1 MARIFISSS
10 IQNHVSEEGNMAAVF
25 ANINW
30 LAVVA
35 ATVVNMVLGTVWYM
49 PAVFGN
55 AWMKE
60 LGKTREQL
68 GNPGPAYALMLI
80 GSFVQA
86 TVLAALVTA
95 LQGFAKTSGPAD
107 GAMIGLVTGI
117 GFVATTF
124 LGEAVFS
131 GKSAKLYLINVGYYL
146 VALVING
153 ALLAAWK

>member
-1 MARIFISSS
+1 
-10 IQNHVSEEGNMAAVF
+10 MAAVF
-25 ANINW
+25 ASINW

-35 ATVVNMVLGTVWYM
+35 ATVVNMVLGTVWYL

-68 GNPGPAYALMLI
+68 GNPGPAYALMLV
-80 GSFVQA
+80 GSFVQSA
-86 TVLAALVTA
+86 VLALLVKA
-95 LQGFAKTSGPAD
+95 LQAPGAAD

-131 GKSAKLYLINVGYYL
+131 GKSAKLYGINVGFYL
-146 VALVING
+146 LALVVNG

>member
-1 MARIFISSS
+1 
-10 IQNHVSEEGNMAAVF
+10 MAAVF
-25 ANINW
+25 ASINW

-35 ATVVNMVLGTVWYM
+35 ATVVNMVLGTVWYL

-68 GNPGPAYALMLI
+68 GNPGPAYALMLV
-80 GSFVQA
+80 GAFVQSS
-86 TVLAALVTA
+86 VLALLVKA
-95 LQGFAKTSGPAD
+95 LQAPGAAD

-131 GKSAKLYLINVGYYL
+131 GKSAKLYGINVGFYL
-146 VALVING
+146 LALVVNG